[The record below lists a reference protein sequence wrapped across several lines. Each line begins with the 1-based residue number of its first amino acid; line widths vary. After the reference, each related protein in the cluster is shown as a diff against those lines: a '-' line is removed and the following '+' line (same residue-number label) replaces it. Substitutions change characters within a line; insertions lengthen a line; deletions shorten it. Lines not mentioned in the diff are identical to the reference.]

1 MLSNKQFTRDEVAQH
16 DKDDDLWVI
25 INGNVYDVSKFA
37 ALHPGGMDVLLD
49 AQTAGQDATE
59 AFFGLHRHEVLLQP
73 QYARLQ
79 IGTVAGEP
87 PQIVPRALG
96 ALSNVPYSEPA
107 WLTPGYHSPYFTDK
121 HRVFQ
126 AAVRQL
132 VEEFVLPDAQAREE
146 DGQPP
151 SQAVWDKLA
160 ETNILAM
167 RLGPGPHLKG
177 RKLMGGLIEPEELT
191 IIYCLILTQEF
202 NRLNARGYADALGNG
217 GFISLPPLMQ
227 YGKSVVHTKVVNEFL
242 AGKKFVALAL
252 SEAYAGSDVSQ
263 IKTYAGRTDAGWVVN
278 GTKKWITNGTF
289 ATYFTVG
296 CRTEKGMV
304 LLLIERG
311 PGVKTKPIKTSY
323 SATAGTAFVTFD
335 NVLVPYENQIGEDGN
350 VLSVILSNFNRERW
364 NMAAATIASHRI
376 IVEECLKWAT
386 QRKVFGKPL
395 SAQAVVRSKLAAM
408 ITRVESAQA
417 WIESLSYQAC
427 FAPSP
432 LCSTLNI
439 SQMDCMSE
447 QEAAT
452 ILAGPLALL
461 KNHATRGASET
472 AADAVQIFGGRGI
485 TRTGMGKHIEHFHRT
500 AVFETILGG
509 AESVMDDLAVRQA
522 LKKMPK
528 SARL

>member
-1 MLSNKQFTRDEVAQH
+1 MVANKQFKRDEVAQH

-25 INGNVYDVSKFA
+25 INGNVYDVSRFA
-37 ALHPGGMDVLLD
+37 AVHPGGMDVLLD

-73 QYARLQ
+73 QYARRQ
-79 IGTVAGEP
+79 IGTVAGES
-87 PQIVPRALG
+87 PQIVLRALG

-126 AAVRQL
+126 AAVRRL

-151 SQAVWDKLA
+151 SQAVQTYWLCALVQD
-160 ETNILAM
+160 
-167 RLGPGPHLKG
+167 LKG
-177 RKLMGGLIEPEELT
+177 RKLMGGLIEPEKLT

-217 GFISLPPLMQ
+217 G
-227 YGKSVVHTKVVNEFL
+227 VVNEFL

-252 SEAYAGSDVSQ
+252 SEAFAGSDVSL

-296 CRTEKGMV
+296 CRTEMGMV

-335 NVLVPYENQIGEDGN
+335 NVLVP
-350 VLSVILSNFNRERW
+350 NFNRERW

-432 LCSTLNI
+432 LCSTLKI

-485 TRTGMGKHIEHFHRT
+485 TQTGMGKHIEHFHRT